1 MHLTV
6 KMWTVNLTEKL
17 WAGQFVSVLLGPV
30 FRHTGPMFVRLA
42 IRLLCALLVR
52 GLAHAQAPT
61 PLNLEQAMDRA
72 LAHNRELA
80 RSALGVRS
88 TALGIQSAEA
98 GFRLRLQP
106 AGRAATDQDG
116 STLQAGLTASRTFLP
131 GTELSVGGQQTERE
145 DEAGGTDRRT
155 VLRVN
160 LEQPLFRD
168 FGILVNREPI
178 TRAEQQ
184 LRTARRSWEQDRA
197 DLVVQV
203 VQTFENLIKLRQQIA
218 SDQASFQRMDK
229 LYRLTVARE
238 RQGRA
243 SRVDTLRVELNRGQA
258 QSRLEDNQQRQ
269 ATTRRE
275 FAELLGDPPE
285 TEYTLDPPPLLDLEL
300 PSADVAVATALS
312 NRLDYAQAL
321 QDYQD
326 ARRGVRIA
334 EKALQPA
341 LALVTRYE
349 RIEDDQAGSGL
360 AEDQWSV
367 GLAGDTELT
376 RAAERARFGQ
386 AALSREAAAES
397 VYIRELAIAREL
409 QQLLSAYQ
417 RARSELGIAER
428 NYKLAENRAR
438 LARRLFERGRGDNFS
453 VTDAE
458 EALQD
463 ADNRRLSARAEAS
476 ISGYQL
482 LRGMGMLVEAP
493 ADLKPD
499 PAMIPQ

>member
-1 MHLTV
+1 MYVRLVQGLLAFHI
-6 KMWTVNLTEKL
+6 
-17 WAGQFVSVLLGPV
+17 LLGV
-30 FRHTGPMFVRLA
+30 AR
-42 IRLLCALLVR
+42 
-52 GLAHAQAPT
+52 AQAPT
-61 PLNLEQAMDRA
+61 PLDLEQAIDRA
-72 LAHNRELA
+72 LTRNRELA

-88 TALGIQSAEA
+88 TALGIQSAQA
-98 GFRLRLQP
+98 AFRLRLQP
-106 AGRAATDQDG
+106 AGRASTDQGG
-116 STLQAGLTASRTFLP
+116 STLQAGLNAARTFQP

-145 DEAGGTDRRT
+145 DEAGDTDRRT

-168 FGILVNREPI
+168 FGMLVNREPI

-184 LRTARRSWEQDRA
+184 LRSARRGWEQDRA

-258 QSRLEDNQQRQ
+258 QSRLEGNQERY

-275 FAELLGDPPE
+275 FAELLGDPPD
-285 TEYTLDPPPLLDLEL
+285 TEYALTAPPLLEL
-300 PSADVAVATALS
+300 NLPDPVSAVATALS
-312 NRLDYAQAL
+312 NRLDYAQIR
-321 QDYQD
+321 QDYED
-326 ARRGVRIA
+326 AVRGVRLA
-334 EKALQPA
+334 EKNLQPA
-341 LALVTRYE
+341 LRLITRYE
-349 RIEDDQAGSGL
+349 RIEDDNAGAGFD
-360 AEDQWSV
+360 EDQWSV

-376 RAAERARFGQ
+376 RTAERARLGQ
-386 AALSREAAAES
+386 ASLSREAAAES
-397 VYIRELAIAREL
+397 VRIRELAIAREV

-417 RARSELGIAER
+417 RARSELGIADR
-428 NYKLAENRAR
+428 NYKLAEDRAR

-458 EALQD
+458 DALQD
-463 ADNRRLSARAEAS
+463 ADNRRLNARAEAS

-499 PAMIPQ
+499 PSRIPQ